1 MEACVVLSLCDSEER
16 LSHSLGADSSPHY
29 SYLNK
34 MEPLYCKHCFRHGC
48 RGSRR
53 RPELHHSVLVH
64 NQQGGITSQGSGLT
78 EFCLL
83 VDNLY
88 F

>member
-1 MEACVVLSLCDSEER
+1 MDGGLCDSEGR
-16 LSHSLGADSSPHY
+16 LSHSLGAHSSPHY
-29 SYLNK
+29 SCLNK
-34 MEPLYCKHCFRHGC
+34 MEPLYCKHRCRHGC
-48 RGSRR
+48 RGSHR

-64 NQQGGITSQGSGLT
+64 DQQDDITSQRSGLT
-78 EFCLL
+78 VFCLL